1 MRSPG
6 SRTGE
11 VRARRAVVVGAAG
24 VAVGLALIAA
34 MVWLAGSSGQVEVR
48 LGDRDFRDLDAARI
62 GAEIAERGPVLF
74 SDVAGGSRDI
84 ILQHLGDD
92 PESGWLAFE
101 ARRSGQDRRCFFQ
114 WRAEGDGDSG
124 DKDVVEGGAG
134 DGGSAEDGGGGE
146 DMEGSKDEAE
156 AGGVGDGA
164 GGRFVNSCDP
174 DDVVDARGTGLVQF
188 PVTVVDGDVRVD
200 INAAATG

>member
-1 MRSPG
+1 M
-6 SRTGE
+6 
-11 VRARRAVVVGAAG
+11 RARRAVVVGAAG

-34 MVWLAGSSGQVEVR
+34 VVWLAGSSGQVEVR

-62 GAEIAERGPVLF
+62 SAEIAERGPVLF

-114 WRAEGDGDSG
+114 WRAEDDGDSG
-124 DKDVVEGGAG
+124 DGGAEDSGGGVG
-134 DGGSAEDGGGGE
+134 DGGAADSGGGE
-146 DMEGSKDEAE
+146 DM
-156 AGGVGDGA
+156 GDGA

-174 DDVVDARGTGLVQF
+174 EDVVDARGTGLVQF

-200 INAAATG
+200 INAAAPG

>member
-1 MRSPG
+1 M
-6 SRTGE
+6 
-11 VRARRAVVVGAAG
+11 RARRAVVVGAAG

-34 MVWLAGSSGQVEVR
+34 VVWLAGSSGQVEVR

-62 GAEIAERGPVLF
+62 SAEIAERGPVLF

-114 WRAEGDGDSG
+114 WRAEDD
-124 DKDVVEGGAG
+124 G
-134 DGGSAEDGGGGE
+134 DGGEDGSGSGVGDGGAADSGGGADMVGSE
-146 DMEGSKDEAE
+146 DGAE
-156 AGGVGDGA
+156 ADGVGDGA

-174 DDVVDARGTGLVQF
+174 EDVVDARGTGLVQF
-188 PVTVVDGDVRVD
+188 PVAVVDGDVRVD
-200 INAAATG
+200 INAAAPG

>member
-1 MRSPG
+1 M
-6 SRTGE
+6 
-11 VRARRAVVVGAAG
+11 RARRAVVVGAAG

-34 MVWLAGSSGQVEVR
+34 VVWLAGSSGQVEVR

-62 GAEIAERGPVLF
+62 SAEIAERGPVLF

-84 ILQHLGDD
+84 ILQHRGDD
-92 PESGWLAFE
+92 QESGWLAFE

-114 WRAEGDGDSG
+114 WRAGDD
-124 DKDVVEGGAG
+124 GGSG
-134 DGGSAEDGGGGE
+134 DGGAEDSSGGE
-146 DMEGSKDEAE
+146 DMVGGEDGAE

-164 GGRFVNSCDP
+164 GGHFVNSCDP
-174 DDVVDARGTGLVQF
+174 EDVVDAHGTGLVQF

-200 INAAATG
+200 INAAAPG

>member
-1 MRSPG
+1 M
-6 SRTGE
+6 
-11 VRARRAVVVGAAG
+11 RARRAVVVGAAG

-34 MVWLAGSSGQVEVR
+34 VVWLAGSSGQVEVR

-62 GAEIAERGPVLF
+62 SAEIAERGPVLF

-92 PESGWLAFE
+92 PGSGWLAFE

-114 WRAEGDGDSG
+114 WRSEVDGDSG
-124 DKDVVEGGAG
+124 DGGADMG
-134 DGGSAEDGGGGE
+134 GGEDGGAEDSGGGE
-146 DMEGSKDEAE
+146 DMVGGEDGTE

-174 DDVVDARGTGLVQF
+174 EDVVDARGTGLVQF
-188 PVTVVDGDVRVD
+188 PVAVVDGDVRVD
-200 INAAATG
+200 INAAAPG

>member
-1 MRSPG
+1 M
-6 SRTGE
+6 
-11 VRARRAVVVGAAG
+11 RARRAVVVGAAG

-34 MVWLAGSSGQVEVR
+34 VVWLAGSSGQVEVR

-62 GAEIAERGPVLF
+62 SAEIAERGPVLF

-92 PESGWLAFE
+92 PELGWLAFE

-114 WRAEGDGDSG
+114 WRAEDDGESG
-124 DKDVVEGGAG
+124 GEDMVGGEDGGAEDSSGG
-134 DGGSAEDGGGGE
+134 DDMGGGE
-146 DMEGSKDEAE
+146 DGAE
-156 AGGVGDGA
+156 ADGVGDGA
-164 GGRFVNSCDP
+164 GGHFVNSCDP
-174 DDVVDARGTGLVQF
+174 EDVVDARGTGLVQF

-200 INAAATG
+200 INAAAPG

>member
-1 MRSPG
+1 M
-6 SRTGE
+6 
-11 VRARRAVVVGAAG
+11 RARRAVVVGAAG

-34 MVWLAGSSGQVEVR
+34 VVWLAGSSGQVEVR

-101 ARRSGQDRRCFFQ
+101 ARRAGQDRRCFFQ
-114 WRAEGDGDSG
+114 WRSGDDGDSG
-124 DKDVVEGGAG
+124 DGGAE
-134 DGGSAEDGGGGE
+134 DSGGSGE
-146 DMEGSKDEAE
+146 DMVGSEDGAE

-188 PVTVVDGDVRVD
+188 PVAVVDGDVRVD
-200 INAAATG
+200 INAAVPG

>member
-1 MRSPG
+1 M
-6 SRTGE
+6 
-11 VRARRAVVVGAAG
+11 RARRAVVVGAAG

-34 MVWLAGSSGQVEVR
+34 VVWLAGSSGQVEVR

-62 GAEIAERGPVLF
+62 SAEIAERGPVLF

-114 WRAEGDGDSG
+114 WRAEVDGDSG
-124 DKDVVEGGAG
+124 DGGA
-134 DGGSAEDGGGGE
+134 EDSSGGE
-146 DMEGSKDEAE
+146 DMVDGEDGAE

-164 GGRFVNSCDP
+164 GGHFVNSCDP
-174 DDVVDARGTGLVQF
+174 EDVVDARGTGLVQF
-188 PVTVVDGDVRVD
+188 PVAVVDGDVRVD
-200 INAAATG
+200 INAAAPG

>member
-1 MRSPG
+1 M
-6 SRTGE
+6 
-11 VRARRAVVVGAAG
+11 RARRAVVVGAAG

-34 MVWLAGSSGQVEVR
+34 VVWLAGSSGQVEVR

-62 GAEIAERGPVLF
+62 SAEIAERGPVLF

-114 WRAEGDGDSG
+114 WRAEDDGES
-124 DKDVVEGGAG
+124 
-134 DGGSAEDGGGGE
+134 GGE
-146 DMEGSKDEAE
+146 DMVGGEDGTEAS
-156 AGGVGDGA
+156 GVGDGA
-164 GGRFVNSCDP
+164 GGHFVNSCDP
-174 DDVVDARGTGLVQF
+174 EDVVDARGTGLVQF

-200 INAAATG
+200 INAAASG

>member
-34 MVWLAGSSGQVEVR
+34 VVWLAGSSGQVEVR

-62 GAEIAERGPVLF
+62 SAEIAERGPVLF

-114 WRAEGDGDSG
+114 WRAEDDGDSG
-124 DKDVVEGGAG
+124 DGGAE
-134 DGGSAEDGGGGE
+134 DSGGEEMMGSEDG
-146 DMEGSKDEAE
+146 AE

-164 GGRFVNSCDP
+164 GGHFVNSCDP
-174 DDVVDARGTGLVQF
+174 EDVVDARGTGLVQF
-188 PVTVVDGDVRVD
+188 PVAVVDGDVRVD
-200 INAAATG
+200 INAAAPG

>member
-6 SRTGE
+6 SRTGG

-24 VAVGLALIAA
+24 VAVGLALVAA
-34 MVWLAGSSGQVEVR
+34 VVWLAGSSGQVEVR

-62 GAEIAERGPVLF
+62 SAEIAERGPVLF

-114 WRAEGDGDSG
+114 WRAEVDGDSG
-124 DKDVVEGGAG
+124 DGGA
-134 DGGSAEDGGGGE
+134 EDSSGGE
-146 DMEGSKDEAE
+146 DMVDGEDGAE

-164 GGRFVNSCDP
+164 GGHFVNSCDP
-174 DDVVDARGTGLVQF
+174 EDVVDARGTGLVQF
-188 PVTVVDGDVRVD
+188 PVAVVDGDVRVD
-200 INAAATG
+200 INAAAPG

>member
-1 MRSPG
+1 M
-6 SRTGE
+6 
-11 VRARRAVVVGAAG
+11 RARRAVVVGAAG

-34 MVWLAGSSGQVEVR
+34 VVWLAGSSGQVEVR

-62 GAEIAERGPVLF
+62 SAEIAEGGPVLF

-114 WRAEGDGDSG
+114 WRSEDD
-124 DKDVVEGGAG
+124 G
-134 DGGSAEDGGGGE
+134 DGGEGMVGSEDGGAEDSSDGE
-146 DMEGSKDEAE
+146 DMVGSEDGAE
-156 AGGVGDGA
+156 ADGVGDGA
-164 GGRFVNSCDP
+164 GGRFVNSCDS

-188 PVTVVDGDVRVD
+188 PVAVVEGDVRVD
-200 INAAATG
+200 INAAAPG

>member
-1 MRSPG
+1 M
-6 SRTGE
+6 
-11 VRARRAVVVGAAG
+11 RARRAVVVGAAG

-34 MVWLAGSSGQVEVR
+34 VVWLAGSSGQVEVR

-62 GAEIAERGPVLF
+62 SAEIAERGPVLF

-114 WRAEGDGDSG
+114 WRAEVDGDSG
-124 DKDVVEGGAG
+124 DGGA
-134 DGGSAEDGGGGE
+134 EDSGGGE
-146 DMEGSKDEAE
+146 DM
-156 AGGVGDGA
+156 GDGA

-174 DDVVDARGTGLVQF
+174 EDVVDARGTGLVQF
-188 PVTVVDGDVRVD
+188 PVAVVDGDVRVD
-200 INAAATG
+200 INAAVPG